1 MSQARWAPKRREVLG
16 FGEVQ
21 LVKGLCLD
29 SQHLCKAGHSGVSLC
44 NHRCQGRGGLGGCSE
59 LIATIR
65 DATIGDLLGSVRDSA
80 SQN

>member
-1 MSQARWAPKRREVLG
+1 MLG

-21 LVKGLCLD
+21 WVKGLPYGHEDLSLD
-29 SQHLCKAGHSGVSLC
+29 SQHPYKARHSGVSLC
-44 NHRCQGRGGLGGCSE
+44 NHRCQGGGGLGGCSE
-59 LIATIR
+59 LIATIG